1 MRKGRRSSNRLVVL
15 LSGLILA
22 HRLLLWGLFGS
33 RIDAVA
39 IANPNW
45 FTWQY
50 LLRGA
55 YVDHL
60 GTALWYLQQTPP
72 LPHLVLGLIAK
83 VADWPVPVARCLY
96 ALQAFI
102 TAGTASLLFLV
113 LLRLRCGLIVG
124 FGAALYFG
132 LSIDV
137 YVMELSSLGQL
148 FYENGAMLFAA
159 WTCYALISALH
170 CQRDGRPASWH
181 CVGAGTLVAV
191 CALTRASFSLMFAPV
206 LAFTAVF
213 LGPRR
218 CLFVLIP
225 VLLLQGGWSLKNDIV
240 YGYLSPNLSS
250 WAGINAT
257 VRMDERGKDAFA
269 RLIATGGTGN
279 APWIVNMMREKGY
292 QAWSSTVLHDYL
304 PEDVVARQD
313 EIQSEMDGNNRPEN
327 SVGIQM
333 LSSEY
338 LKALRPFVLAH
349 PALFWR
355 RFLDAYSVFW
365 QPIAD
370 YGALFMSPIT
380 TLPQHRVLFRRWR
393 VTPTAQARISAGIHP
408 NMTVTDIAVP
418 AVSLAP
424 IDALSFWC
432 LHLLVP
438 LLLLVDATRLALA
451 RPPFTSPE
459 MLLLA
464 AVVAY
469 GGVLFNAVELSENM
483 RFRLSVEP
491 EIIALSMASLSAGHS
506 ALRAAV
512 GALGYRD
519 GRDVASWIP
528 RRTGDLGPVRSR
540 RRRASPAAAG
550 DDSMRQPV
558 PHFAAIWRAGNFIAM
573 YVAFALIATALNL
586 TVQQL
591 VMVALSGS
599 TSYALPLSVLSG
611 TAVGF
616 TSKYLLDK
624 HLVFFDKSHNR
635 MDEIRKIALYGGF
648 ALFTTAIFWGA
659 ELGAFYLFGT
669 VQAKFT
675 GAVLGLTIGYTTK
688 YLLDRRYT
696 FRRIATGETGA

>member
-1 MRKGRRSSNRLVVL
+1 MGNGVRKCWRLSNRLVAL

-39 IANPNW
+39 IANSNW
-45 FTWQY
+45 LTWQY
-50 LLRGA
+50 LLRDA

-72 LPHLVLGLIAK
+72 LPHVVLGLIAK
-83 VADWPVPVARCLY
+83 VADWPVAVTRCLY
-96 ALQAFI
+96 AVQALL

-113 LLRLRCGLIVG
+113 LLQLRCGLIVG

-137 YVMELSSLGQL
+137 YVIELSSLGQL
-148 FYENGAMLFAA
+148 FYENGAMLFAV
-159 WTCYALISALH
+159 WSCYALISALH
-170 CQRDGRPASWH
+170 RRRDGRAAGWH
-181 CVGAGTLVAV
+181 CVGAGTLVAL
-191 CALTRASFSLMFAPV
+191 CALTRASFSLMFVPI

-213 LGPRR
+213 LGPRQS
-218 CLFVLIP
+218 LLVLVP
-225 VLLLQGGWSLKNDIV
+225 VLLFQGGWSLKNDIV

-257 VRMDERGKDAFA
+257 VRMDARGKDAFA

-279 APWIVNMMREKGY
+279 APWMVDMMREKGY

-304 PEDVVARQD
+304 PEDVIARQD
-313 EIQSEMDGNNRPEN
+313 EIQSELDGTNRPEN

-338 LKALRPFVLAH
+338 LKALRPFILAH

-355 RFLDAYSVFW
+355 RFLDAYAVFW

-380 TLPQHRVLFRRWR
+380 TVPQHRVLFRRWR
-393 VTPTAQARISAGIHP
+393 VTPTTQARISAGTYP
-408 NMTVTDIAVP
+408 NMTITDVALP
-418 AVSLAP
+418 ALSLAP

-432 LHLLVP
+432 LHLLLP
-438 LLLLVDATRLALA
+438 LLLLVDVARLALR

-459 MLLLA
+459 LLLLA

-469 GGVLFNAVELSENM
+469 GGVLFNAVEISENM

-491 EIIALSMASLSAGHS
+491 EIIALSIVSLSTGRS

-512 GALGYRD
+512 GALGYHD
-519 GRDVASWIP
+519 GRDDVSW
-528 RRTGDLGPVRSR
+528 LR
-540 RRRASPAAAG
+540 RRIG
-550 DDSMRQPV
+550 DFGRV
-558 PHFAAIWRAGNFIAM
+558 E
-573 YVAFALIATALNL
+573 T
-586 TVQQL
+586 
-591 VMVALSGS
+591 
-599 TSYALPLSVLSG
+599 TSSQSCDG
-611 TAVGF
+611 RG
-616 TSKYLLDK
+616 
-624 HLVFFDKSHNR
+624 
-635 MDEIRKIALYGGF
+635 
-648 ALFTTAIFWGA
+648 
-659 ELGAFYLFGT
+659 
-669 VQAKFT
+669 
-675 GAVLGLTIGYTTK
+675 
-688 YLLDRRYT
+688 
-696 FRRIATGETGA
+696 